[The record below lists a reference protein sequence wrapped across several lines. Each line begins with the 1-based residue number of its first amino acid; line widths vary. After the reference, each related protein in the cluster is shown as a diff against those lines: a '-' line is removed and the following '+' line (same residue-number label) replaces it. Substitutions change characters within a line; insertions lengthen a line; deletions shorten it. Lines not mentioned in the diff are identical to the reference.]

1 MVEKTERYC
10 IIKKILKIDN
20 EDKMLYHMERTQ
32 GQRWC
37 SKNEV
42 GGEKSEKVQ
51 RYEKHLET
59 NSDSNLCVGDGIY
72 TVCLR

>member
-1 MVEKTERYC
+1 
-10 IIKKILKIDN
+10 
-20 EDKMLYHMERTQ
+20 MERTQ

-51 RYEKHLET
+51 RYEKHLEM